1 MTKRTCPACN
11 TDWYSADSGGVWI
24 CECGVVLPPEKENTA
39 LPGGKVKTY
48 GNFTMKGRVAQMRKK
63 RTTVRAEQALTALEA
78 AMTDMESGKI
88 SRLKAINIILLEI
101 DSYIADT
108 APVPYGLTG
117 HKAGASHD

>member
-1 MTKRTCPACN
+1 MGER
-11 TDWYSADSGGVWI
+11 YSADSGGVWI

-48 GNFTMKGRVAQMRKK
+48 GNFTMKGRVAQMKK
-63 RTTVRAEQALTALEA
+63 TRAEQALTALEA

-108 APVPYGLTG
+108 ATAPVPYGLTG